1 MALAEVQERKTQRKT
16 RGKPNA
22 VDIHVGT
29 RVRQRRTL
37 LGFSQ
42 ERLASALDLT
52 FQQVQK
58 YERGAN
64 RIGASRLFDLS
75 LVLDVPVAYFFEDM
89 PENVADSSPRKI
101 AGLKADPEFE
111 LEGDPL
117 TGFRMLMSVAVC
129 SKWQSRSLSP
139 KKRTTARLI
148 ASGCPALKSNI
159 LDSTGLCCQKPGR
172 SDLRVPWIDFIRLP
186 PR

>member
-64 RIGASRLFDLS
+64 RIGAGRLYQLARA
-75 LVLDVPVAYFFEDM
+75 LEVPVTYFFEELD
-89 PENVADSSPRKI
+89 DSNYSN
-101 AGLKADPEFE
+101 AA
-111 LEGDPL
+111 
-117 TGFRMLMSVAVC
+117 AVNEPDGVT
-129 SKWQSRSLSP
+129 R
-139 KKRTTARLI
+139 
-148 ASGCPALKSNI
+148 
-159 LDSTGLCCQKPGR
+159 DEE
-172 SDLRVPWIDFIRLP
+172 
-186 PR
+186 